1 MSQSNQQPNQEPT
14 TQNNESSDG
23 SHTHRSKIKREKVEF
38 SINKDDD
45 NIPVAKYAKPLNK
58 DKKAKKKKGKAFKF
72 FVTLGIVVASLLL
85 IAIITLVV
93 LLFMGKSSML
103 GDNENASKN
112 IAVPSSV
119 QKADDDYIIYD
130 GHKYK
135 YNKNVTTILFAG
147 IDKET
152 SEHREGVVG
161 TGGQADS
168 IFVLSLNTDTGKYTM
183 YNVSRDSMVDVNIC
197 DTAGNFK
204 GTERMQICLAHSYGD
219 GGDTSNDNLKRSV
232 SRLFFGIPVNAYMSV
247 DLDVI
252 PILNDAVGGV
262 NVNVIEDLSSYDP
275 ALKKGANVTLKGEQ
289 AEIYV
294 RSRDVSGGVEQNE
307 LRMERQKSYIDSF
320 INQTIQLTKNDPT
333 TPISLYNS
341 ISDYCKTDIDAAKI
355 TYLSSLFV
363 TNGFSSDENIVKVPG
378 QAVMGEKYAEY
389 NVDNDKFFEEILNT
403 YYTRVD

>member
-14 TQNNESSDG
+14 KQNNESSVG

-58 DKKAKKKKGKAFKF
+58 NKKVKKKKGKAFKF

-119 QKADDDYIIYD
+119 QKAEDDYIIYG

-320 INQTIQLTKNDPT
+320 INQTIQLTKKDPT

-341 ISDYCKTDIDAAKI
+341 ISDYCKNDIDAAKI

>member
-14 TQNNESSDG
+14 QPNNESPASN
-23 SHTHRSKIKREKVEF
+23 HTHHSKTKREKVEF

-58 DKKAKKKKGKAFKF
+58 DKKAKKKKGKVFKF
-72 FVTLGIVVASLLL
+72 FVTLGVVIASLLL

-93 LLFMGKSSML
+93 LLFMGKNSML
-103 GDNENASKN
+103 SDNENASKN
-112 IAVPSSV
+112 ITVPSSV
-119 QKADDDYIIYD
+119 QKVDDDYIVHD

-135 YNKNVTTILFAG
+135 YNKDVTTILFAG

-152 SEHREGVVG
+152 NQHREGVVG

-168 IFVLSLNTDTGKYTM
+168 IFVLSLNTNTGKYTM

-320 INQTIQLTKNDPT
+320 INQTIQLTKKDPM
-333 TPISLYNS
+333 TPLNLYNS
-341 ISDYCKTDIDAAKI
+341 ISDYCKTDIDTAKI

-378 QAVMGEKYAEY
+378 KAVMGEKYAEY

>member
-1 MSQSNQQPNQEPT
+1 
-14 TQNNESSDG
+14 
-23 SHTHRSKIKREKVEF
+23 
-38 SINKDDD
+38 
-45 NIPVAKYAKPLNK
+45 
-58 DKKAKKKKGKAFKF
+58 
-72 FVTLGIVVASLLL
+72 
-85 IAIITLVV
+85 
-93 LLFMGKSSML
+93 MGT
-103 GDNENASKN
+103 
-112 IAVPSSV
+112 
-119 QKADDDYIIYD
+119 Y
-130 GHKYK
+130 
-135 YNKNVTTILFAG
+135 
-147 IDKET
+147 
-152 SEHREGVVG
+152 
-161 TGGQADS
+161 GQADS
-168 IFVLSLNTDTGKYTM
+168 IFVLSLNTNTGKYTM

-320 INQTIQLTKNDPT
+320 INQTIQLTKKDPM
-333 TPISLYNS
+333 TPLNLYNS
-341 ISDYCKTDIDAAKI
+341 ISDYCKTDIDTAKI

-378 QAVMGEKYAEY
+378 KAVMGEKYAEY